1 MYKDRIY
8 LKTNDSKQPWRE
20 IGFRE
25 LSGKK
30 VYIPKKNGKLF
41 LLSDNVE

>member
-20 IGFRE
+20 IGYRE
-25 LSGKK
+25 LTGKRI
-30 VYIPKKNGKLF
+30 YALKKNGELVS
-41 LLSDNVE
+41 LSNL